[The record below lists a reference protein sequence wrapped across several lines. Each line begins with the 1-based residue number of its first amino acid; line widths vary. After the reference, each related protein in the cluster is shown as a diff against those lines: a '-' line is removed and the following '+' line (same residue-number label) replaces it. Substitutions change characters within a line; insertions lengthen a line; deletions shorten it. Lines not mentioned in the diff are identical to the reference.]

1 MENKD
6 EEEEHFYVQYHSD
19 NSFSVHLENT
29 ALEPLKKNAP
39 FMGVTQVIMNPEK
52 PNQLILNAG
61 QSQSKLDYSIGTDGQ
76 ISFYDLDGQPLE
88 YKVAKQEDIISGE
101 VKTQSDVVKSPMP
114 GTVVK
119 IFVQEGQTVHEG
131 DPLISI
137 ESMKMEFLIK
147 ATHTAK
153 VAAIQTNESLFVQMG
168 QVMIKYEATE
178 E

>member
-6 EEEEHFYVQYHSD
+6 EEEEHFYVQFHSD

-29 ALEPLKKNAP
+29 ALSPQKKDEPFL
-39 FMGVTQVIMNPEK
+39 GVTQVIQNPEK
-52 PNQLILNAG
+52 ANQLILNMG
-61 QSQSKLDYSIGTDGQ
+61 GSQSKLDYSIGTDGE

-88 YKVAKQEDIISGE
+88 YKVAKQKDIVSGD

-119 IFVQEGQTVHEG
+119 IFAQVGQTVHEG

-153 VAAIQTNESLFVQMG
+153 IAAIQTNESLFVQMG
-168 QVMIKYEATE
+168 EVMIKYETSE
-178 E
+178 